1 MERVSMVEAK
11 RDLSRVVNK
20 VAFGRTPIIL
30 TSRGR
35 PKAVLIGHEEFLR
48 LSGGAPQRLIRLGG
62 LWKGT
67 PELSDRDLR
76 ELRVEVWARLARR

>member
-1 MERVSMVEAK
+1 MESVGIAEAK

-20 VAFGRTPIIL
+20 VAFGQTPVIL

-35 PKAVLIGHEEFLR
+35 PKAVLIGHGEFLR
-48 LSGGAPQRLIRLGG
+48 LSGGAPQKLIRLGG

-67 PELSDRDLR
+67 PEVSER
-76 ELRVEVWARLARR
+76 ELREVRARVWGRLARR